1 MSSALVAAVSLL
13 AAQGYHPK
21 GPKIEVELT
30 GHRTFIISTDTKG
43 SPKTV
48 KGILK
53 LVREGFYDG
62 QRFHRVEDWVVQW
75 GDPQSRTLPMG
86 DSRLGTQGSGHPLT
100 FEAPGASFL
109 RGVVG
114 IASTG
119 SGVGGDSQLFVL
131 TKDESRLD
139 GHYAVLGKVTSGMK
153 VVDSIQI
160 GDKIERMWVVGGRR

>member
-1 MSSALVAAVSLL
+1 MRSRRDVIWRLWIADRGLRIGKWRVEYAVCFRRRHTSLRNRQPLGVFEATIHDPRSAIHNRSMSSALVAAVSLL

-86 DSRLGTQGSGHPLT
+86 DSRL
-100 FEAPGASFL
+100 
-109 RGVVG
+109 
-114 IASTG
+114 
-119 SGVGGDSQLFVL
+119 
-131 TKDESRLD
+131 
-139 GHYAVLGKVTSGMK
+139 
-153 VVDSIQI
+153 
-160 GDKIERMWVVGGRR
+160 